1 MKYVYDDDGK
11 IIGYDFSDN
20 ELEAIK
26 VDPEMGKVITEGFVN
41 MQKEITNRTKIF
53 QEESTNRAKIFQEES
68 TNRAKIFQEEDTKR
82 FQIINAQSL
91 GILPN

>member
-53 QEESTNRAKIFQEES
+53 QEESTNRAKIFQEE
-68 TNRAKIFQEEDTKR
+68 DTKR